1 MDELETRRGFLLALG
16 GVSASTW
23 ISVSWSN
30 VTAAVEHAATQQTL
44 EFFRPDEAAD
54 VEAIT
59 AQIIPSGATP
69 GAREAHA
76 SHFMDR
82 AFATF
87 LSSQAPAFRLG
98 LADFQ
103 QSFRKAHPSLTSF
116 AAAAPSEQVIFLT
129 SVEHTPFFE
138 FARMLTIVGTLC
150 APQYGGNY
158 ANTGWKMIG
167 FEEKH
172 FFSPP
177 FGYYDRDYNHEKI

>member
-23 ISVSWSN
+23 LSVTWSN
-30 VTAAVEHAATQQTL
+30 VAAAAEHAATQQKL
-44 EFFRPDEAAD
+44 EFFRLDEAAA

-76 SHFMDR
+76 AHFMDR

-87 LSSQAPAFRLG
+87 LSSQAPAFRVG

-103 QSFRKAHPSLTSF
+103 QTFRNAHPSLKSF
-116 AAAAPSEQVIFLT
+116 AAAASSDQVVFLT
-129 SVEHTPFFE
+129 SVERSRSSSLPGCS
-138 FARMLTIVGTLC
+138 RL
-150 APQYGGNY
+150 
-158 ANTGWKMIG
+158 
-167 FEEKH
+167 
-172 FFSPP
+172 
-177 FGYYDRDYNHEKI
+177 